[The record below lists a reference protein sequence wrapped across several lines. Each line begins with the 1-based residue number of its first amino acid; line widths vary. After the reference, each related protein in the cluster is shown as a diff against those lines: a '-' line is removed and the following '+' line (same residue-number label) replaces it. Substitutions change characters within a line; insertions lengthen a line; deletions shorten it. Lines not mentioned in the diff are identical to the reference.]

1 MRALRLAA
9 RNPLLRYAPG
19 PPHARFLRDRSRFR
33 LLRAPNQSGK
43 TVVGAADLI
52 WHCLGRHPYQP
63 VADRPIRAA
72 VIAYSFEQSKVIQR
86 KIHELLPDGVLDSR
100 THYDSV
106 LGFRHRRIGFASG
119 STVRILTASQGTI
132 ALASDTLDYVWPD
145 EPLPP
150 DVYAELMARVTQT
163 GGRVS
168 MTMTPIG
175 RPVGWLRAAVEEE
188 GSPWSETHFGLSV
201 ANCPWM
207 TQGMV
212 DEATRACLPIERPQ
226 RIRGEWEG
234 VTVDRLLDGFDED
247 TVSDE
252 EPTGEVQVLLG
263 ADHGE
268 RPGSEVWVLLFA
280 WRAGGAWHAHV
291 WDEYQSRSR
300 TTPEQDAEHVRRML
314 ERHGLSLYDVDRAR
328 GDVNTAGK
336 SHARWTVNEA
346 FERAFAALAGGH
358 RPFAIERPRKGP
370 GSIMRAARV
379 VNVALL
385 DRRLRVHPRCERIIE
400 TMRHWTGADDDL
412 KHPFDALGYITYDL
426 LDPTDAPAHGR
437 IAVT

>member
-19 PPHARFLRDRSRFR
+19 PPHARFLRDDQPFK

-43 TVVGAADLI
+43 TIAGAADLI
-52 WHCLGRHPYQP
+52 WRCLGTHPHRN
-63 VADRPIRAA
+63 VRPAPINGI
-72 VIAYSFEQSKVIQR
+72 VLCHDFEQSKVIQA
-86 KIHELLPDGVLDSR
+86 KINGLLPASVLDRS
-100 THYDSV
+100 THYDDV
-106 LGFRHRRIGFASG
+106 LGYRHKRIGFANG
-119 STVRILTASQGTI
+119 SEIKIKTTKQNSVSIAS
-132 ALASDTLDYVWPD
+132 STLDYVWAD
-145 EPLPP
+145 EPPP
-150 DVYAELMARVTQT
+150 PNIFSEASSRLVQT
-163 GGRVS
+163 NGE
-168 MTMTPIG
+168 MTMTFTPIG
-175 RPVGWLRAAVEEE
+175 RPLGWLRKAVNADD
-188 GSPWSETHFGLSV
+188 SLWSETHYELSV
-201 ANCPWM
+201 ESCPWM
-207 TQGMV
+207 TQEQI
-212 DEATRACLPIERPQ
+212 DRAIAVCLPTERPQ

-234 VTVDRLLDGFDED
+234 VTVDRLLDGFDEQ

-280 WRAGGAWHAHV
+280 WRQGGAWHAHV

-346 FERAFAALAGGH
+346 FERAFASLAGGH